1 MSQQAAYSIDGAE
14 SDRARF
20 YATACDPKQS
30 VVVEACAGAG
40 KTWMLVSR
48 ILRALLEGA
57 EPQQILAIT
66 FTRKAAGEMR
76 ERLNDW
82 LAEFSDA
89 RATHAQR
96 VQALRDRGLGE
107 VDAERHA
114 PALGQLHGKVL
125 ASGRVV
131 QVRTFHAW
139 FAQLMRMAPLE
150 VLVEQGLS
158 PGMALIEDPA
168 ELEPELMRRVQRR
181 VAADAELREHYH
193 ALVARQGRT
202 TLVRWLNAA
211 WQRRTEVE
219 RADAAGL
226 LADSVPSAAVQFP
239 ACAGLAHP
247 LDQWSAAP
255 LQDLLETLARAL
267 GAIEKANHQKSAQLL
282 RQAIDAEDRA
292 QAFAFAW
299 KAVHTDEGSLRKL
312 SGVPSDFAALSDCLV
327 AIDQQLMQQEAHEDQ
342 QRMVPLTRALFA
354 EYAALKRERALVDMN
369 DLEQLALQLLGEGSW
384 AGWIQE
390 RLDTRLRH
398 LLIDEF
404 QDTSPLQ
411 WHALRPWLAGY
422 AGAGGGASGHEPLAV
437 FIVGDPKQSIYRFR
451 RAEPRVFA
459 AAGQFIARAMHGR
472 RLACDHTRR
481 NAPRV
486 LASLNNVFVAA
497 QSAGKY
503 AGFRP
508 HTTEVKTPPDD
519 QFTGV
524 WTLPREPKP
533 PQRART
539 DRDAPLTWRDSLTV
553 PRVEEEERRTAAE
566 ARQVAA
572 AIAELLAGQG
582 LRPGDIQVLARRR
595 SVLAQLSDAL
605 RAVHIPHVRPDELQ
619 LADEPEARDLIALLD
634 ALASPGHDLSLAQ
647 ALKSPIFDA
656 SDADLMWLANRA
668 RSAGSGGWWAAL
680 QTAGPHAPPALT
692 RAAMLMARWAEVARI
707 LPPHDLL
714 DRVLHEGDIA
724 ARMLRSAPPER
735 RDHARA
741 VIDSL
746 LAQTLALDGG
756 RYTTPYRFVRA
767 LKSGWLTG
775 SVAAAD
781 DAVRL
786 LTVHGAKGLESEVVF
801 LMDTDPEA
809 RNPESGSLLV
819 DWPVESTHPTAVAFV
834 GRWARLAP
842 SLRPLQARE
851 ELESEREELNGL
863 YVAVTRARKR
873 LVLSSIEPR
882 RKASDTAWWDRL
894 VGEAQAWVPAA
905 PTVAT
910 GAPAADAA
918 VEVIRW
924 PEPVWGAPVP
934 RAAPA
939 QVLAAPATRATLIG
953 EAFHRLLQWAAG
965 PNGPGLDAPAQRA
978 DWLAAALPAAAAEF
992 TLTPDE
998 AALAGRSAAAV
1009 LASPA
1014 CARLLRGPG
1023 IDWAG
1028 DEVPVADGGESLRI
1042 DRLVALSDP
1051 SSSLDLFSGGV
1062 ARTWWVLDY
1071 KLESRPQDDPDN
1083 QAQLARYRRLVT
1095 ALQPGEPVRAAFING
1110 RGELI
1115 ELPR

>member
-1 MSQQAAYSIDGAE
+1 VSRAAYRIDGTEA
-14 SDRARF
+14 DRARF
-20 YATACDPKQS
+20 YATACDPRQS

-82 LAEFSDA
+82 LAEFSDV
-89 RATHAQR
+89 RATHAER
-96 VQALRDRGLGE
+96 VQALRDRGMNE
-107 VDAERHA
+107 ADAQRLA
-114 PALGQLHGKVL
+114 PALGQLRARVL

-150 VLVEQGLS
+150 VLVEHGLS
-158 PGMALIEDPA
+158 PGMALIEDPQ
-168 ELEPELMRRVQRR
+168 ELEPELMRRFQRR
-181 VAADAELREHYH
+181 VAADDDLRTDYR
-193 ALVARQGRT
+193 ALIARQGRAVVT
-202 TLVRWLNAA
+202 RWLHAA
-211 WQRRTEVE
+211 WGRRTEVE
-219 RADAAGL
+219 RADAAGVL
-226 LADSVPSAAVQFP
+226 LDAVPPASAQFA

-247 LDQWSAAP
+247 LDHWSSAP
-255 LQDLLETLARAL
+255 MQDLLSTVARAL
-267 GAIEKANHQKSAQLL
+267 GAIEKANHQTAAQRLQ
-282 RQAIDAEDRA
+282 QALAAEDRA
-292 QAFAFAW
+292 QAFALTW
-299 KAVHTDEGSLRKL
+299 KALHTDENTLRKL
-312 SGVPSDFAALSDCLV
+312 SGVPPEFGMLSDALM
-327 AIDQQLMQQEAHEDQ
+327 ALDEQIKQQDAHEDQ
-342 QRMVPLTRALFA
+342 QRIAPLVRVLFE
-354 EYAALKRERALVDMN
+354 EYAALKRARTLVDMN
-369 DLEQLALQLLGEGSW
+369 DLEQLALQLLGEGNWS
-384 AGWIQE
+384 GWIQE

-422 AGAGGGASGHEPLAV
+422 AGAGGGASGHDPLSV

-459 AAGQFIARAMHGR
+459 AAGEFVAQALRGR
-472 RLACDHTRR
+472 RLSCDHTRR
-481 NAPRV
+481 NAPQV
-486 LASLNNVFVAA
+486 LSVLNEVFAQAQAA
-497 QSAGKY
+497 QQY
-503 AGFRP
+503 EGFRP
-508 HTTEVKTPPDD
+508 HTTEVQAVEGDT
-519 QFTGV
+519 FSGV
-524 WTLPREPKP
+524 WSLPREPKP
-533 PQRART
+533 AAKART

-553 PRVEEEERRTAAE
+553 PRVEEAERRTAVE
-566 ARQVAA
+566 ARTVAK
-572 AIAELLAGQG
+572 AIAELVSNGVKPA
-582 LRPGDIQVLARRR
+582 DIQVLARRR
-595 SVLAQLSDAL
+595 SVLGHVSDEL
-605 RAVHIPHVRPDELQ
+605 RNLHVPHVQADELQ
-619 LADEPEARDLIALLD
+619 LAEEPEARDLIALLD

-647 ALKSPIFDA
+647 ALKSPVFDA
-656 SDADLMWLANRA
+656 SDADLLWLAGRA
-668 RSAGSGGWWAAL
+668 RGHGNWWAAL
-680 QTAGPHAPPALT
+680 QNAGQQAPPALA
-692 RAAMLMARWAEVARI
+692 RAAALLARWAEVARI

-714 DRVLHEGDIA
+714 DRVLHEGDVA

-819 DWPVESTHPTAVAFV
+819 DWPVESTHPSAVAFI

-842 SLRPLQARE
+842 SLKPLQEQEKRE
-851 ELESEREELNGL
+851 SDREELNGL
-863 YVAVTRARKR
+863 YVAMTRARRR
-873 LVLSSIEPR
+873 LVLSGIEPR
-882 RKASDTAWWDRL
+882 RKASDPAWWDRVVPL
-894 VGEAQAWVPAA
+894 APAWVPAEPQPLA
-905 PTVAT
+905 DASTVAET
-910 GAPAADAA
+910 
-918 VEVIRW
+918 VEVIDW
-924 PEPVWGAPVP
+924 PRPALGAPVP
-934 RAAPA
+934 RAMPA
-939 QVLAAPATRATLIG
+939 SVLASQQTRATLIG

-965 PNGPGLDAPAQRA
+965 PSGPGSRNVTE
-978 DWLAAALPAAAAEF
+978 WLAEATPGAAAEF
-992 TLTPDE
+992 TLTADE
-998 AALAGRSAAAV
+998 AALAQRAAAAV
-1009 LASPA
+1009 LASAA
-1014 CARLLRGPG
+1014 CRRLLQGPD

-1028 DEVPVADGGESLRI
+1028 DEVPVADGGDALRI
-1042 DRLVALSDP
+1042 DRLVALRDISAP
-1051 SSSLDLFSGGV
+1051 QDLFSDGAV
-1062 ARTWWVLDY
+1062 RTWWVLDY
-1071 KLESRPQDDPDN
+1071 KLEPRPQDDAEN
-1083 QAQLARYRRLVT
+1083 LAQLARYRRVVS